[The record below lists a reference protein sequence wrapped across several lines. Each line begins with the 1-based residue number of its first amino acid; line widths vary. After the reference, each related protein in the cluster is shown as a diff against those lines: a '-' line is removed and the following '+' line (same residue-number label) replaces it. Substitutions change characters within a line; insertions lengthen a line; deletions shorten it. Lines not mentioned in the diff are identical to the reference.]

1 MVKSDSTGHAVLFR
15 HTQLLWAFFLLILT
29 SQILLGGGPSS
40 AKSIRSPVASGAS
53 STVVT
58 RDRFAAVEFESGMA
72 SATGILVKLKH
83 PNRRPATVSAML
95 KQQNLQVGRTF
106 KSMPGLQQI
115 SIKAGPQG
123 QSFSRDE
130 LLATIKALE
139 ASGLYEYV
147 EPDWTVHLL
156 QTPSDTAFTNGTLW
170 GLQNTG
176 QSGGAVGVDVNAVAA
191 WGVTTGAPNVI
202 VGVVDTGV
210 RYSHQD
216 LIGNMWV
223 NPGEIPGNSI
233 DDDDNG
239 YVDDIYGINAITGSG
254 DPMDD
259 HDHGTHVA
267 GTIAATAND
276 SGQHVGLAFGTKI
289 MALKFIAASGTGD
302 TSDAIAC
309 IDYAI
314 EQGVDILNNSWGGGG
329 FSQALL
335 DAIESAN
342 DAGILFVAA
351 AGNSALDNDATPHY
365 PSNYEVANIVAVAAI
380 DRNGLLASFSNYGA
394 SSVDLGA
401 PGVAIFSCAASSD
414 TSYAS
419 FDGTSM
425 ASPHVAG
432 VAALLAS
439 QYPAAGVAEL
449 KDRLLITTSSLASLA
464 GRVVTGGMVDAH
476 AALLLAEDGDLEL
489 RAASDAPLRE
499 GVASDFY
506 ITLTDLVPVTGAT
519 MTGGLD
525 GGASLPFVDDGV
537 SPDLIAGDGVYSATL
552 LVPSGV
558 SSTYLN
564 VQVSAAG
571 KNTASETFTFAVL
584 MPPAN
589 DDFSDRIAVVPGTI
603 LTTGSNQAATQ
614 QSGEPINPD
623 EAGGKTVW
631 WEWTAAASESVTI
644 TTLGSSYDTTLAI
657 YSGDTLAGLSLVG
670 SNDDESLSVLHSS
683 VTFNA
688 IAGVLYEVQVD
699 GYAGAEGAIQLNY
712 PSPGGAE
719 GPPVIVTQPVG
730 RTVVVGDP
738 FTLSILVVGAD
749 SLTYQWSIN
758 ESPITGAQSASYT
771 VSSVVEADEGN
782 YTVLVTND
790 EGSATSD
797 PAFVAVDLV
806 GVLPVNDDFASAL
819 TLTGVEGQL
828 NGTNVRATG
837 ESGEPN
843 HAGSRSPLASVW
855 YRWTAPEDGTFEVT
869 TFGSDFDTTLAVYT
883 GAAVD
888 ALTEIASN
896 DDFIISQSYVVF
908 EATAGSTYSIAV
920 DGFATAEGQI
930 VLTHAFTLPPPP
942 PPPTANDDFD
952 NAIDLGAGSTSTSGS
967 NSGATGEVGE
977 PNHAGG
983 STPVSSVWWVWAPP
997 VSGSVTISTVGSDF
1011 DTTLAVYTGDSVAD
1025 LTGIASNDDIDDVWF
1040 SNLQSEVTFSVSSET
1055 TYYLAVAG
1063 AYGVEGN
1070 IALSVT
1076 YTPDAVPEIKVEHSG
1091 LSVVDGIST
1100 IDFGSVAIGASA
1112 ERTLT
1117 VHNIGTGPLSG
1128 LSISIVGSHAADYSA
1143 TSLPAS
1149 LAAGNSA
1156 DFSVTLTPLAEGAR
1170 VASLQIAS
1178 NDSDENPFDL
1188 ALTGVAGTAM
1198 ELYLAEAA
1206 AAGLDVGG
1214 ADVGSEP
1221 YGDGVANLLK
1231 FAFNMNL
1238 GGADSSQLLP
1248 GGTAGLPHF
1257 ELISSEPSSVWR
1269 FEYLRRKGSGLI
1281 YTPMHSTQLS
1291 AGSFSPIVGTET
1303 TTDIDETWERVV
1315 LSVPINLVTDPSGF
1329 GTIKVS
1335 LP

>member
-1 MVKSDSTGHAVLFR
+1 MVKSGSTGHGVLFR
-15 HTQLLWAFFLLILT
+15 HTLFLWAFLLVLHAPHV
-29 SQILLGGGPSS
+29 LVGGGPSS
-40 AKSIRSPVASGAS
+40 EKNIRSPVASVAS
-53 STVVT
+53 STVT
-58 RDRFAAVEFESGMA
+58 NRDRFAAVGFESGMA

-83 PNRRPATVSAML
+83 PNRRPASVTAML
-95 KQQNLQVGRTF
+95 KQKNLKVARTF

-115 SIKAGPQG
+115 SRKSGPQG

-176 QSGGAVGVDVNAVAA
+176 QSGGSAGVDVNAVAA
-191 WGVTTGAPNVI
+191 WGVTTGDPNVI

-223 NPGEIPGNSI
+223 NAAEIPGNSI
-233 DDDDNG
+233 DDDGNG

-276 SGQHVGLAFGTKI
+276 SGQHVGVAYGTKI

-335 DAIESAN
+335 DAIQAAN
-342 DAGILFVAA
+342 AAGILFVAA
-351 AGNSALDNDATPHY
+351 AGNSALDNDVTPHY
-365 PSNYEVANIVAVAAI
+365 PSSYEVGNIVAVAAI
-380 DRNGLLASFSNYGA
+380 DRNGLLAGFSNYGA
-394 SSVDLGA
+394 SSVDIGA
-401 PGVAIFSCAASSD
+401 PGVAIFSCTASSD
-414 TSYAS
+414 TSYAN
-419 FDGTSM
+419 FEGTSM

-439 QYPAAGVAEL
+439 QHPAAGVAEL
-449 KDRLLITTSSLASLA
+449 KNRLLITTSPLASLV
-464 GRVVTGGMVDAH
+464 GRVGTGGMVDAH
-476 AALLLAEDGDLEL
+476 AALLVAEDGELEL
-489 RAASDAPLRE
+489 RASSDAPLRE

-506 ITLTDLVPVTGAT
+506 ITVTDVVPVTGAT
-519 MTGGLD
+519 VTGDLD
-525 GGASLPFVDDGV
+525 GGASQPFLDDGV
-537 SPDLIAGDGVYSATL
+537 SPDLIAGDGIYSAAL

-558 SSTYLN
+558 SSTELN

-571 KNTASETFTFAVL
+571 KSPASNTFAFAVL
-584 MPPAN
+584 VPSEN
-589 DDFSDRIAVVPGTI
+589 DDFS
-603 LTTGSNQAATQ
+603 
-614 QSGEPINPD
+614 
-623 EAGGKTVW
+623 
-631 WEWTAAASESVTI
+631 
-644 TTLGSSYDTTLAI
+644 
-657 YSGDTLAGLSLVG
+657 
-670 SNDDESLSVLHSS
+670 
-683 VTFNA
+683 
-688 IAGVLYEVQVD
+688 
-699 GYAGAEGAIQLNY
+699 
-712 PSPGGAE
+712 
-719 GPPVIVTQPVG
+719 
-730 RTVVVGDP
+730 
-738 FTLSILVVGAD
+738 
-749 SLTYQWSIN
+749 
-758 ESPITGAQSASYT
+758 
-771 VSSVVEADEGN
+771 
-782 YTVLVTND
+782 
-790 EGSATSD
+790 
-797 PAFVAVDLV
+797 
-806 GVLPVNDDFASAL
+806 SAL
-819 TLTGVEGQL
+819 ILTGVEGQL
-828 NGTNVRATG
+828 SGTNLGATG

-843 HAGSRSPLASVW
+843 HALVSSPLASVW
-855 YRWTAPEDGTFEVT
+855 YRWTAPADGTFEVT
-869 TFGSDFDTTLAVYT
+869 TISSNFDTTLAVYT

-896 DDFIISQSYVVF
+896 DDFINLQSYVAF
-908 EATAGSTYSIAV
+908 EATAGITYSIAV
-920 DGFATAEGQI
+920 DGFATGEGQI

-942 PPPTANDDFD
+942 PPPPSTNDDFD
-952 NAIDLGAGSTSTSGS
+952 NAFDLGAGSTSTIGS
-967 NSGATGEVGE
+967 NAGASGEAGE

-983 STPVSSVWWVWAPP
+983 STPVSSVWWSWTPP

-1011 DTTLAVYTGDSVAD
+1011 DTTLAVYTGGSVAA
-1025 LTGIASNDDIDDVWF
+1025 LTESASNDDIDYPF
-1040 SNLQSEVTFSVSSET
+1040 NFQSEVTFSVSSET

-1063 AYGVEGN
+1063 AFGDEGN

-1091 LSVVDGIST
+1091 LSLVDGFST

-1112 ERTLT
+1112 VRSFT

-1128 LSISIVGSHAADYSA
+1128 LSIVIVGSHAADFSA
-1143 TSLPAS
+1143 TSVPAS

-1156 DFSVTLTPLAEGAR
+1156 DFSVTLTPVAEGAR

-1188 ALTGVAGTAM
+1188 DLIGLAGTAT
-1198 ELYLAEAA
+1198 ELYLAEAV
-1206 AAGLDVGG
+1206 AAGLGG
-1214 ADVGSEP
+1214 SHADPDSEP

-1238 GGADSSQLLP
+1238 GGADSSQMLP
-1248 GGTAGLPHF
+1248 GGTTGLPHS
-1257 ELISSEPSSVWR
+1257 ELIESEPSTTWR
-1269 FEYLRRKGSGLI
+1269 FEYLRRKGSGLS
-1281 YTPMHSTQLS
+1281 YTPMHSNQLS
-1291 AGSFSPIVGTET
+1291 AGTFIPMVGAET
-1303 TTDIDETWERVV
+1303 TSDIDETWERVL
-1315 LSVPINLVTDPSGF
+1315 LSVPINLVTDPKGF
-1329 GTIKVS
+1329 GTIEVT